1 MLIEAKDEI
10 KKKNYEKADE
20 ILFKIKNFLSPN
32 TLTWPIILEAALVKN
47 RIFLSKADDA
57 REQKD
62 WEKAKQNLD
71 EFRTSFYQDRDIQG
85 DTLTFGRPGLRETF
99 GPKAVDQELKLA
111 DKAEERLTDD
121 KKDPY
126 QRDISEYNPTWKEE
140 LAELEELLM
149 RAKVQFINGDLT
161 GATETYRVIETRFSE
176 NFEAKEML
184 RRISIMKEQES
195 YLGYLKTRQE
205 MLEEIEREWERPKV
219 FEREV
224 EEVQEVQEGPN
235 KLEEKLSIIQ
245 IPGVQFFST
254 PLEEVAAV
262 LFRKVNG
269 PTRETP
275 PKKASRLV
283 Y

>member
-1 MLIEAKDEI
+1 M
-10 KKKNYEKADE
+10 
-20 ILFKIKNFLSPN
+20 
-32 TLTWPIILEAALVKN
+32 
-47 RIFLSKADDA
+47 
-57 REQKD
+57 
-62 WEKAKQNLD
+62 
-71 EFRTSFYQDRDIQG
+71 
-85 DTLTFGRPGLRETF
+85 
-99 GPKAVDQELKLA
+99 A
-111 DKAEERLTDD
+111 DKAEERLNDD

-140 LAELEELLM
+140 QAELEELLM

-219 FEREV
+219 FSSEV

-245 IPGVQFFST
+245 IPGVQFSRHHSKKL
-254 PLEEVAAV
+254 PLNLCV
-262 LFRKVNG
+262 LPSNLTLPRRPHQKR
-269 PTRETP
+269 P
-275 PKKASRLV
+275 
-283 Y
+283 